1 MKILDWIKNLF
12 KVDIYDII
20 IGPCFGGEDL
30 TEEDIEYLQEKIN
43 KMREKKKSE
52 K

>member
-12 KVDIYDII
+12 EIDIYDIV
-20 IGPCFGGEDL
+20 IGPCFGGENL
-30 TEEDIEYLQEKIN
+30 TEEDIKELQNKIDE
-43 KMREKKKSE
+43 MREKKKNE

>member
-20 IGPCFGGEDL
+20 INPCFGSENL
-30 TEEDIEYLQEKIN
+30 TEEDIEYLQN
-43 KMREKKKSE
+43 KMKEKEKAKKSE
-52 K
+52 S